1 MSRLTYS
8 KATLA
13 AMREEMRRD
22 DTVFLMGED
31 IAKQGG
37 IFGQFKGLP
46 EEFGYDRVRDFPI
59 SEAVLVSSAVG
70 AAMTGSRPV
79 IDIHF
84 SDFLGCAMD
93 ELLNQAAK
101 ARFMF
106 GGQAQVPMVVR
117 APEGAVKSAAAHH
130 SQCLEAFFV
139 HTPGWR
145 VVSPATPQDAKGLLK
160 TAIRSNDPVLFLE
173 HKALYTQRGEV
184 DDDPDLLVP
193 LGQGVVRRPGT
204 DVTVVSWSRTALLCQ
219 DAAATLAEEGID
231 AEVIDLRSLSPWDA
245 ELVVDSVTRTGRL
258 LVAHEAPRTAGLGA
272 EIAATVAERAFPH
285 LRAPI
290 ARVANPDLPIPF
302 AQPLEAAVIPDTNR
316 ITAAVR
322 SLLS

>member
-13 AMREEMRRD
+13 AMQEEMRRD

-37 IFGQFKGLP
+37 IFGQYKGLP
-46 EEFGYDRVRDFPI
+46 AEFGFDRVRDFPI

-70 AAMTGSRPV
+70 AAMTGSRPIV
-79 IDIHF
+79 DIHF

-106 GGQAQVPMVVR
+106 GGQAKVPMVVR
-117 APEGAVKSAAAHH
+117 APEGAVKSAAAQH
-130 SQCLEAFFV
+130 SQSLEAFFV

-145 VVSPATPQDAKGLLK
+145 VVSPSTPQDAKGLLK
-160 TAIRSNDPVLFLE
+160 TAIRSDDPVLFLE
-173 HKALYTQRGEV
+173 HKALYTHRGEV
-184 DDDPDLLVP
+184 DDDPDLLIP
-193 LGQGVVRRPGT
+193 LGQGIIRRPGT
-204 DVTVVSWSRTALLCQ
+204 DVTVVSWSRTALLCEQ
-219 DAAATLAEEGID
+219 AADTLAEDGID
-231 AEVIDLRSLSPWDA
+231 AEIIDLRSLSPWDA
-245 ELVVDSVTRTGRL
+245 DLVVESVARTGRL

-272 EIAATVAERAFPH
+272 EVAATVAERAFAH
-285 LRAPI
+285 LKAPI

-302 AQPLEAAVIPDTNR
+302 AAPLEAAVIPDVAR

>member
-117 APEGAVKSAAAHH
+117 APEGAVKSAAAQH
-130 SQCLEAFFV
+130 SQCL
-139 HTPGWR
+139 
-145 VVSPATPQDAKGLLK
+145 
-160 TAIRSNDPVLFLE
+160 VL
-173 HKALYTQRGEV
+173 Q
-184 DDDPDLLVP
+184 
-193 LGQGVVRRPGT
+193 
-204 DVTVVSWSRTALLCQ
+204 S
-219 DAAATLAEEGID
+219 
-231 AEVIDLRSLSPWDA
+231 
-245 ELVVDSVTRTGRL
+245 
-258 LVAHEAPRTAGLGA
+258 
-272 EIAATVAERAFPH
+272 H
-285 LRAPI
+285 LR
-290 ARVANPDLPIPF
+290 
-302 AQPLEAAVIPDTNR
+302 
-316 ITAAVR
+316 
-322 SLLS
+322 